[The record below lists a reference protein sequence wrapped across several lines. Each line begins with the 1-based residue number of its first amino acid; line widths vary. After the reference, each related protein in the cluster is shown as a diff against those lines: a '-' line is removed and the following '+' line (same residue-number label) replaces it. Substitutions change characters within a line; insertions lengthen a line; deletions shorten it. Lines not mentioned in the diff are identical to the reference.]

1 MACLPAALEVRSLRG
16 VVDGEALP
24 EMGKKI
30 GMSIY
35 MQHED
40 IFNAMHNI

>member
-1 MACLPAALEVRSLRG
+1 MI
-16 VVDGEALP
+16 VDISSITEKLSVLAGECNEL
-24 EMGKKI
+24 GKQI

-40 IFNAMHNI
+40 IFNAMHNV